1 MKKQQ
6 TSCDSCAYF
15 SYDDEYECYVC
26 EISLDEDEMLRF
38 MQGTFNNCPYY
49 RFGDEYAV
57 VRKQN

>member
-26 EISLDEDEMLRF
+26 EINLDEDEMQRF